1 MVIWEPLII
10 LLLIVLNGFFAMAE
24 LAVVSSRTARLRQMA
39 ESGRRGALTALRLAE
54 NPGRFLSTVQIGIT
68 LIGIFAGAFGGA
80 TLAEELDVW
89 LATTFPNLVP
99 HSAQLALGLVVAS
112 ITYLSLI
119 VGELVP
125 KHLALRDPERLA
137 ATVAWPM
144 RTMAWLGSP
153 LVWLLDRSTRTVLWV
168 FGLSSTPRQRI
179 TDEEIKALI
188 AEAAAAGVVERAE
201 QAMISGVMRLAD
213 RPVGAVMTPRTEI
226 VWLDLDDPPELL
238 LQAIH
243 GGRYSRLPAG
253 RGAIDEVQGVVRAKD
268 LLDCYLAGQE
278 PDFDALLREVPVVH
292 ETTRTLQALELL
304 KHSSAR
310 LALVRDEYGGLEG
323 LVTLTDLMEAI
334 VGDLEEPP
342 VAEEPAVVQR
352 ADGSWLIDGGL
363 PLDELREL
371 LNLREIS
378 AEQGYYTLAGLVLA
392 RLGEVPATGQWFD
405 WGGYR
410 FEVVDMDGQRIDKVL
425 VSSKAAASCPLF
437 PYQ

>member
-1 MVIWEPLII
+1 
-10 LLLIVLNGFFAMAE
+10 
-24 LAVVSSRTARLRQMA
+24 
-39 ESGRRGALTALRLAE
+39 
-54 NPGRFLSTVQIGIT
+54 
-68 LIGIFAGAFGGA
+68 
-80 TLAEELDVW
+80 
-89 LATTFPNLVP
+89 
-99 HSAQLALGLVVAS
+99 
-112 ITYLSLI
+112 
-119 VGELVP
+119 
-125 KHLALRDPERLA
+125 
-137 ATVAWPM
+137 
-144 RTMAWLGSP
+144 
-153 LVWLLDRSTRTVLWV
+153 
-168 FGLSSTPRQRI
+168 
-179 TDEEIKALI
+179 
-188 AEAAAAGVVERAE
+188 
-201 QAMISGVMRLAD
+201 MISGVMRLAD